1 MPHKSHI
8 HITRRHLPDAHL
20 AKELVFP
27 EIIGVAIDTFRMY
40 KVRFA
45 LTALGIVIGTAS
57 LILVTTIALTG
68 KQYVLNQI
76 QGIGANMIY
85 AFHEGGTTA
94 NPAAAQDNLTYADM
108 QAVQEQ
114 MPNVVSVSPMVQ
126 LHSRIPIGS
135 GREQD
140 VLILGVGPQYQRIR
154 NLQVLAGR
162 FFDQLDTQSRSKV
175 AELTQHLA
183 ERMFG
188 SQQAAIGQTIK
199 ISGLPFTIIGTFK
212 ERVETFGQSELA
224 TDTIAIPYTVSRYFV
239 SSDAIDQI
247 FFSVADPD
255 QVPIATQRIKE
266 ILQARHRKEAAYRV
280 ENLAQLL
287 TVANKTANA
296 LTVVLLLVAMVT
308 LVVGGVGIMNIMLA
322 TVTTRIREIGI
333 RKAIGATAGE
343 IRVQFLSEAV
353 LISLVGGIIGTILGL
368 ALPWSVRFLTNY
380 RIPISGLSAIIALL
394 VSMLVGVIFGT
405 VPATRAANLDPIE
418 SLRYE

>member
-1 MPHKSHI
+1 MHKSHF
-8 HITRRHLPDAHL
+8 HIPHPHLPDAHL

-85 AFHEGGTTA
+85 AFHEGGTNA
-94 NPAAAQDNLTYADM
+94 NPVAAQDNLTYADM
-108 QAVQEQ
+108 EAVQQ
-114 MPNVVSVSPMVQ
+114 QVPGVISVSPMVQ

-162 FFDQLDTQSRSKV
+162 FFDELDTQSRSKV

-188 SQQAAIGQTIK
+188 SPQAAIGQTIK

-239 SSDAIDQI
+239 SSDAVDQI

-296 LTVVLLLVAMVT
+296 LTTVLLLVATVT

-353 LISLVGGIIGTILGL
+353 LISLVGGVIGTILGL
-368 ALPWSVRFLTNY
+368 ALPFSVRFFTNY
-380 RIPISGLSAIIALL
+380 RIPISGLSAIIAI
-394 VSMLVGVIFGT
+394 VVATLVGVIFGT
-405 VPATRAANLDPIE
+405 VPAARAANLDPIE